1 MFRPELPEPPLAWL
15 SAQDISLALI
25 MATEP
30 AWPRASFEHRAVH
43 DVLALTLMLGGT
55 AGIARGPAASDL
67 RVLRRLL
74 ANDVEW
80 AVWCQDSLDHPP
92 TLLTV
97 ADTEMARS
105 AWRWLARSRLLEG
118 SIQCM
123 RLPGV
128 ASCPGMGVPSG
139 VAAARRV
146 LDLAV
151 HRRIL

>member
-1 MFRPELPEPPLAWL
+1 MFRHELPEPPLAWF
-15 SAQDISLALI
+15 SARDISLALI

-30 AWPRASFEHRAVH
+30 AWPRASFEHRAAH

-67 RVLRRLL
+67 RRLQRLL
-74 ANDVEW
+74 ADDVEW
-80 AVWCQDSLDHPP
+80 AAWCQGSLDRPP
-92 TLLTV
+92 VGPTV
-97 ADTEMARS
+97 ADTEMACS

-118 SIQCM
+118 SIQCI

-128 ASCPGMGVPSG
+128 AFCSGMGVPSG
-139 VAAARRV
+139 AAAARRV

-151 HRRIL
+151 HRQIL